1 LQEQKKEV
9 TRESVACKGT
19 GFKRG
24 LRSSTR
30 FNLPLPVASGENDRG
45 SVYLDNAET
54 TKLDPTIQDLI
65 EEFMVKK
72 YGVPAGEFGYGLEE
86 EAGEA
91 IERARETIAKRINAS
106 PGEVI
111 FTSGGTESNNIA
123 IFGAARSN
131 YYKGKRLVTSKIE
144 HTSILRII
152 DKLAT
157 QGFEKTLLG
166 VDREGFVELG
176 SLKTGVENTRLVSVQ
191 HANQEIGAVQDVAA
205 IGEIA
210 RNSDVLFHCDAVQSF
225 AKEKIDVQTMK
236 VDLLSMSSHL
246 VHGPKGVGALYVKE
260 GVKLEPI
267 LEGDDRERGLRPG
280 TPNVAGIVGFAKA
293 VELLTEDDS
302 MRMRRL
308 RDELIESL
316 SAIRDSHLNGPRRQN
331 RLCNNV
337 NISFRYVEGEAIL
350 MHLDLKGLVVN
361 SGSACYSQK
370 LEPSHVIRAIGGT
383 LEESHSSTRLSLSK
397 WTTKEDVTYATETVK
412 QVVETLRAQSPL
424 ARRAYQ
430 KK

>member
-1 LQEQKKEV
+1 MPETAPEGH
-9 TRESVACKGT
+9 E
-19 GFKRG
+19 RG
-24 LRSSTR
+24 I
-30 FNLPLPVASGENDRG
+30 
-45 SVYLDNAET
+45 VYLDNAET
-54 TKLDPTIQDLI
+54 TKPDPAVLDIV
-65 EEFMVKK
+65 ESFMVQK
-72 YGVPAGEFGYGLEE
+72 YGVPAGEFGYKLEE

-91 IERARETIAKRINAS
+91 IERARETVAKRINAG
-106 PGEVI
+106 PEEVI

-123 IFGAARSN
+123 IFGAARSTQ
-131 YYKGKRLVTSKIE
+131 YKGKRVITSKIE

-152 DKLAT
+152 DKLTT
-157 QGFEKTLLG
+157 QGFEKTLLD
-166 VDREGFVELG
+166 VDRQGFVDPG
-176 SLKTGVENTRLVSVQ
+176 AQKASMENVRLMSVQ
-191 HANQEIGAVQDVAA
+191 HANQEIGTLQDMTA

-210 RNSDVLFHCDAVQSF
+210 RNNGVLFHCDAVQSF
-225 AKEKIDVQTMK
+225 AKEKIDVQAIK

-246 VHGPKGVGALYVKE
+246 IHGPKGVGALYVRD

-267 LEGDDRERGLRPG
+267 LEGDGREKGLRPG

-293 VELLTEDDS
+293 VELLTEDDT

-316 SAIRDSHLNGPRRQN
+316 LAIPDSRLNGPIGEH

-337 NISFRYVEGEAIL
+337 NVSFRYVEGEAIL

-361 SGSACYSQK
+361 TGSACYSQK

-397 WTTKEDVTYATETVK
+397 WTTREDAAYATETVK

>member
-1 LQEQKKEV
+1 MPCAPPGRFKLQESPQEH
-9 TRESVACKGT
+9 G
-19 GFKRG
+19 RG
-24 LRSSTR
+24 I
-30 FNLPLPVASGENDRG
+30 
-45 SVYLDNAET
+45 VYLDNAET
-54 TKLDPTIQDLI
+54 TRPDPAVLSLV
-65 EEFMVKK
+65 ESFMTDK
-72 YGVPAGEFGYGLEE
+72 YGVPAGEFGYKLEE

-91 IERARETIAKRINAS
+91 IERARETIAKRINAG
-106 PGEVI
+106 PEEVI

-123 IFGAARSN
+123 IFGAARSTQ
-131 YYKGKRLVTSKIE
+131 YKGKRVITSKIE

-152 DKLAT
+152 DKLTT
-157 QGFEKTLLG
+157 QGFEKTLHD
-166 VDREGFVELG
+166 VDRQGFVDPG
-176 SLKTGVENTRLVSVQ
+176 GLKTSMENVRLVSVQ
-191 HANQEIGAVQDVAA
+191 HANQEIGTLQDVAA

-210 RNSDVLFHCDAVQSF
+210 RNNGVLFHCDAVQSF
-225 AKEKIDVQTMK
+225 AKEKFDVQAMK

-246 VHGPKGVGALYVKE
+246 VHGAKGVGALYVRD

-267 LEGDDRERGLRPG
+267 LEGDGREKGLRPG

-293 VELLTEDDS
+293 VELLTEEDT

-308 RDELIESL
+308 RDELIETL
-316 SAIRDSHLNGPRRQN
+316 LTIPDSRLNGPTGEH

-337 NISFRYVEGEAIL
+337 NVSFRYVEGEAIL

-361 SGSACYSQK
+361 TGSACYSQK

-397 WTTKEDVTYATETVK
+397 WTTREDVAYATETVK
-412 QVVETLRAQSPL
+412 QVVETLRAHSPL

-430 KK
+430 RK